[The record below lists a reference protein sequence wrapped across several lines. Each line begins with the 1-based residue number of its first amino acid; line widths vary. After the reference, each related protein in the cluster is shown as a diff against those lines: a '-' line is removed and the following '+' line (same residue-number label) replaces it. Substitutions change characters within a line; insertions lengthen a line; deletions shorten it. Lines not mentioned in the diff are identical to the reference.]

1 MKKNDILPWDLE
13 EGAVMDFVENQILL
27 ILKDEDW
34 NENQLQSAT
43 DNPIQVVLCET
54 NGVLIFLAQGGP
66 IDTCDFYFNIQECD
80 EKKMLLE
87 QRNLDVRLLLVNR
100 ENRIVALKSTTLSL
114 KLTEQIVD
122 ILQKQDQYPF
132 MPGEFD
138 ANVDGLMATFEPA
151 ELYRFK
157 KLEFELR

>member
-43 DNPIQVVLCET
+43 DNPIQVVVCEN

-80 EKKMLLE
+80 EKKALLE

-114 KLTEQIVD
+114 KLTEQLVD

-132 MPGEFD
+132 MSGEFD

-157 KLEFELR
+157 KMEFELR

>member
-13 EGAVMDFVENQILL
+13 EGAVMDFVENQMLL

-43 DNPIQVVLCET
+43 DNSIQVVVCEN

-66 IDTCDFYFNIQECD
+66 IDTCDFYFNVQECD
-80 EKKMLLE
+80 EKKALLA
-87 QRNLDVRLLLVNR
+87 QRNLDIRLLLVNN
-100 ENRIVALKSTTLSL
+100 ENRIVSIKSATLSL
-114 KLTEQIVD
+114 KLTEQLVE
-122 ILQKQDQYPF
+122 ILKKQAEYPF

-138 ANVDGLMATFEPA
+138 ANVDGLMATYEPA

-157 KLEFELR
+157 KMEFELR